1 MTGAIQEKK
10 KNICITWGTFS
21 DSCGHASHEK
31 DGCTGQLGGGHA
43 KEKQF
48 IFKILYCD
56 MFCFFLSAD
65 SGDDG
70 IFI

>member
-1 MTGAIQEKK
+1 MTEKMDKMQQIIDQIQED
-10 KNICITWGTFS
+10 IYEFG
-21 DSCGHASHEK
+21 DPYEDEE
-31 DGCTGQLGGGHA
+31 DGCAGQLGGGHA

-56 MFCFFLSAD
+56 LFCFFLSAD